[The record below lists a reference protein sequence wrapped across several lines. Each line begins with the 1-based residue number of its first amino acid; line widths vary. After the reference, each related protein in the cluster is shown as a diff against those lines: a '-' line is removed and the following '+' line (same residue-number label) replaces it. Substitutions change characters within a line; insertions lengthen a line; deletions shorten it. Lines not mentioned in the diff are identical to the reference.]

1 MHITRA
7 AATAAEAHK
16 RQQRI
21 AAAGT
26 LRGRR
31 VEGVAIEHGGAFGP
45 KLETICTKLW
55 EFVHTPGTVH
65 GWQISTTSRA
75 MPLTRV
81 YDSPTFT
88 APRIT
93 DFFVQR
99 ISNVARKQMI
109 FARVKCTDRMLR
121 NSPFAHANGMTS
133 RPNDRA
139 LFRDQHSRPNTEA
152 HNRASPGG
160 RASPPQT
167 FDTKWFQHSGAR
179 PTHARTTRTT
189 FAPPGMSST
198 SARNMAATHDAAV
211 DAMRE
216 RAPTSADTADP
227 HATPTPTTA
236 SQTNEDNTAPV
247 TITHDTFNTYENGT
261 QSTTT
266 SQRKDKTDVCNETR
280 D

>member
-1 MHITRA
+1 
-7 AATAAEAHK
+7 
-16 RQQRI
+16 
-21 AAAGT
+21 
-26 LRGRR
+26 

-65 GWQISTTSRA
+65 GWQISKTSRA

-88 APRIT
+88 APRLT
-93 DFFVQR
+93 DFHVQR

-109 FARVKCTDRMLR
+109 FARVKCTDRMQR
-121 NSPFAHANGMTS
+121 NSPFTHANGMTS

-152 HNRASPGG
+152 HNHTHPRGHASTP
-160 RASPPQT
+160 ST
-167 FDTKWFQHSGAR
+167 FDSQWLRHSGAR
-179 PTHARTTRTT
+179 PTRTHPPRTT
-189 FAPPGMSST
+189 FDVPGVSST
-198 SARNMAATHDAAV
+198 TTRNMAAAHDATV
-211 DAMRE
+211 DAMGE
-216 RAPTSADTADP
+216 RAPAPPYTPAS
-227 HATPTPTTA
+227 HATPPPTTA
-236 SQTNEDNTAPV
+236 PQTNADTTTPV
-247 TITHDTFNTYENGT
+247 TITRDIFNTYENGT

-266 SQRKDKTDVCNETR
+266 SHSKDEADVCDATR